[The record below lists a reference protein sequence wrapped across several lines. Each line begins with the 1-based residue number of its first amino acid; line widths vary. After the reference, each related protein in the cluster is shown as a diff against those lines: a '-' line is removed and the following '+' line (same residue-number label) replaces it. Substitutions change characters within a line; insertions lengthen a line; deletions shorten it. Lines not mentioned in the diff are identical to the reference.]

1 MWNSNSPGGRLRTSR
16 RSAWSDPPRSATG
29 CTERIL
35 MVRVAVNV
43 EQLLHEAPGGIG
55 RYTAELVR
63 LLPAHGVDVTPFP
76 ARHARTDVGRALH
89 AYELDG
95 AEPVVLPLPAALL
108 YDAWHVLGI
117 AGPVR
122 RVAPV
127 DLVHAPSPAVPPTG
141 RVPLVV
147 TVHDA
152 APLVMPD
159 AFTRRGVTFHR
170 RGFAVGP
177 RRGRLVS

>member
-1 MWNSNSPGGRLRTSR
+1 MWKSNSPRGRLRTSR
-16 RSAWSDPPRSATG
+16 SSAWSDPPRSATG

-63 LLPAHGVDVTPFP
+63 LLPAHGVSVTVFT
-76 ARHARTDVGRALH
+76 ARHPRAEVERALGAH
-89 AYELDG
+89 DLSGLD
-95 AEPVVLPLPAALL
+95 PVILALPAAAL
-108 YDAWHVLGI
+108 YDAWHVLGA

-122 RVAPV
+122 RLTPI

-141 RVPLVV
+141 KVPLVV

-152 APLVMPD
+152 APMVMP
-159 AFTRRGVTFHR
+159 
-170 RGFAVGP
+170 
-177 RRGRLVS
+177 

>member
-1 MWNSNSPGGRLRTSR
+1 
-16 RSAWSDPPRSATG
+16 
-29 CTERIL
+29 

-63 LLPAHGVDVTPFP
+63 LLPGLGVDVTAFT
-76 ARHARTDVGRALH
+76 ARHSRADVDRALH
-89 AYELDG
+89 AHALDDVT
-95 AEPVVLPLPAALL
+95 PVILPLPAAVL
-108 YDAWHVLGI
+108 YDAWHVLGV

-127 DLVHAPSPAVPPTG
+127 DLVHAPSPAVPPTA

-152 APLVMPD
+152 APLVMPE

-170 RGFAVGP
+170 QGFAAAAQAGAVW
-177 RRGRLVS
+177 